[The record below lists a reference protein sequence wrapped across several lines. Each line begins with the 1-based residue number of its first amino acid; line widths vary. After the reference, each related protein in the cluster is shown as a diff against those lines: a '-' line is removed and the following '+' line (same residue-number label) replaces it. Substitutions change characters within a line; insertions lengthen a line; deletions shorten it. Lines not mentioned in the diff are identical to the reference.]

1 MPRIQGIY
9 TITNI
14 VAAETYIGSS
24 TDIAQR
30 WSDQRWSDHRW
41 LLKTKRHKNSI
52 FQAAYEMHG
61 IGAFRLL
68 FLSLWSR
75 PNNSCS
81 GSSST

>member
-24 TDIAQR
+24 TDIA
-30 WSDQRWSDHRW
+30 QRWSDHRW